1 MLELFSSVRFER
13 RVSFEEQERWI
24 LEMGERASLEQTQR
38 NLVPDTLTDQWIP
51 GQF

>member
-24 LEMGERASLEQTQR
+24 RDGRKSKFRANSEKL
-38 NLVPDTLTDQWIP
+38 
-51 GQF
+51 GA